1 MKIKLPGKSVV
12 REYAESIIIAVALA
26 LFVRTFIMGVFKIPT
41 GSMKPTLIE
50 GDHIFVNKFVYNFIP
65 PKRGEVVVFKS
76 TEEKKKYLIKRLVA
90 LGGETLEIK
99 EGALYINDKPINEVD
114 SFGQRYYYN
123 RGEFGSEGQRVEVPD
138 KSLYMLGDN
147 SAGSRD
153 SRYWG
158 FVPKNKLVGKAFLI
172 YWPLYRIRVIK

>member
-1 MKIKLPGKSVV
+1 V
-12 REYAESIIIAVALA
+12 REYAESIIIAVVLA

-76 TEEKKKYLIKRLVA
+76 TEEKKKYLIKRLVVF
-90 LGGETLEIK
+90 GGETLEIK
-99 EGALYINDKPINEVD
+99 EGSLYINDKPISGID

-123 RGEFGSEGQRVEVPD
+123 RGEFGGEGQRVAVPD
-138 KSLYMLGDN
+138 KSFYMLGDN

-158 FVPKNKLVGKAFLI
+158 FVPKKNLVGKAFLI